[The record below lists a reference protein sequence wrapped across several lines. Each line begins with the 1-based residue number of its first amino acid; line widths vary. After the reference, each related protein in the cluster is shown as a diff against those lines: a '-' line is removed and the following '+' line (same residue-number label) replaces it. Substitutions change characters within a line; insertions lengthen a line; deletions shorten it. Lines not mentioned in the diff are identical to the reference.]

1 MKVMP
6 IRYVADMSAST
17 RFYAALGLAGGDES
31 RSGNWIELQ
40 GSGGLLGLHTAR
52 SSEQDVPGAV
62 ELSFLADEP
71 LEEIAERL
79 SGAGFDSGLIL
90 DENFGR
96 SLRLVDPDGI
106 AVQVNEHDSTL
117 YT

>member
-6 IRYVADMSAST
+6 IRYVADMSASAK
-17 RFYAALGLAGGDES
+17 FYAALGLAGGDES

-40 GSGGLLGLHTAR
+40 GSSGLLGLHIAR

-62 ELSFLADEP
+62 ELSFVADDP
-71 LEEIAERL
+71 LEQVADRL
-79 SGAGFDSGLIL
+79 AGAGFDRGVIV

-96 SLRLVDPDGI
+96 SLRVLDPDGEI
-106 AVQVNEHDSTL
+106 GRAHV
-117 YT
+117 